1 MGTRQIL
8 KDNAATAFKI
18 TSPVATPGDEPTA
31 CVGTHFSAALFL
43 VWLDLVL
50 FCFVL
55 FCFGGLIQ
63 ELTQLRR

>member
-8 KDNAATAFKI
+8 EDNAATAFKI

-31 CVGTHFSAALFL
+31 CTETHFSAALFL

-50 FCFVL
+50 SCFVL
-55 FCFGGLIQ
+55 FWQIHY
-63 ELTQLRR
+63 

>member
-8 KDNAATAFKI
+8 EDNAATAFKI

-55 FCFGGLIQ
+55 FCFVLAD
-63 ELTQLRR
+63 